1 LGLFAWASSSFGI
14 FLLSRLSKMLAPI
27 YPSEFKSWEFDKE
40 AAQIF
45 LSRASGSALG
55 HGASED
61 QKFVAKPTLS
71 KTNF

>member
-1 LGLFAWASSSFGI
+1 LQ
-14 FLLSRLSKMLAPI
+14 I
-27 YPSEFKSWEFDKE
+27 YPIEFKSWEFDKE

-45 LSRASGSALG
+45 MSGASGSALG